1 VLILTLTLVGFLV
14 LAVGGHRAG
23 IGEYVEASDHVERR
37 LQSRGMVWVVFAV
50 SFAVLWYSWAAWNPI
65 PVVHDEMAYVL
76 QAQIYARGHWSLPSP
91 PMPLFWEQPHVLTEP
106 RLAAKY
112 FPGHPLLMAIGAA
125 LHWMALMPLVLHATS
140 AALLFVL
147 VRRVANGAVA
157 FATWIIWLFSLMVLY
172 FGPSYFSEATTTVCW
187 LAGWYALLEWRR
199 TRHARWLVLVALFTA
214 WCAIA
219 RPLTGVAYA
228 LPIAV
233 VVLRDAT
240 RERLWRDL
248 LLALVVGVAVVGIVP
263 LWSAHTT
270 GDWRVTPLA
279 LYTRMYMPYD
289 LPGFGLI
296 TTPPTHSV
304 TPELQQINN
313 VYSSSHVNHFLSTL
327 PSTLATRAR
336 YLFVSIWGST
346 LGVLAVF
353 AVLGLVTLGAE
364 GAFAVGTGVLL
375 LLTYLAF
382 ATPATWTLYYFESVP
397 GYAFLTAS
405 GMAWAASLIGRPR
418 GAAPTRDMTWRSPR
432 WSRTI
437 VAAACAFTL
446 PGLVSLQSVHQQHIG
461 DRRHLAPFYALLSN
475 VHDPKAVVFV
485 RYKAFHDPHV
495 TFVRNTADLEHE
507 RIWIV
512 YDRGDAENAQ
522 LLGLAKDR
530 RGYLFDEEQR
540 HFSPYDPTIRP

>member
-1 VLILTLTLVGFLV
+1 
-14 LAVGGHRAG
+14 
-23 IGEYVEASDHVERR
+23 
-37 LQSRGMVWVVFAV
+37 
-50 SFAVLWYSWAAWNPI
+50 
-65 PVVHDEMAYVL
+65 
-76 QAQIYARGHWSLPSP
+76 
-91 PMPLFWEQPHVLTEP
+91 
-106 RLAAKY
+106 
-112 FPGHPLLMAIGAA
+112 
-125 LHWMALMPLVLHATS
+125 
-140 AALLFVL
+140 
-147 VRRVANGAVA
+147 
-157 FATWIIWLFSLMVLY
+157 
-172 FGPSYFSEATTTVCW
+172 
-187 LAGWYALLEWRR
+187 
-199 TRHARWLVLVALFTA
+199 
-214 WCAIA
+214 
-219 RPLTGVAYA
+219 
-228 LPIAV
+228 
-233 VVLRDAT
+233 
-240 RERLWRDL
+240 
-248 LLALVVGVAVVGIVP
+248 
-263 LWSAHTT
+263 
-270 GDWRVTPLA
+270 
-279 LYTRMYMPYD
+279 MYMPYD

-512 YDRGDAENAQ
+512 YDRGDAENAH
-522 LLGLAKDR
+522 LLLTEAKDR
-530 RGYLFDEEQR
+530 KGYLFDEEQR
-540 HFSPYDPTIRP
+540 RFSPYDPTSSGRF